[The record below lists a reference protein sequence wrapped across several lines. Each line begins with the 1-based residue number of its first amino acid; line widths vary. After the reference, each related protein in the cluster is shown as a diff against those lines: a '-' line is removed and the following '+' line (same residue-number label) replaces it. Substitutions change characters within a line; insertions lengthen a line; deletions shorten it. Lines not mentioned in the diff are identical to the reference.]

1 MAWPKDMSVQE
12 LSAQLGA
19 IHPNQDAKMPSA
31 GAGNDVAVPAS
42 RPAPQP
48 VPVQQPM
55 STMGWAFAAGLVG
68 LGVWW
73 YWKKS

>member
-1 MAWPKDMSVQE
+1 MAWPKEMTAQQ

-31 GAGNDVAVPAS
+31 GAGNDVSIPTS

-48 VPVQQPM
+48 VPTPQAMTTASWLVAAAVM
-55 STMGWAFAAGLVG
+55 AGLG
-68 LGVWW
+68 WW
-73 YWKKS
+73 YWKSD